1 MPVEFQVYHLM
12 LRPDDLERRKDIHE
26 EVVAVE
32 LVSLDGVMES
42 PSHASRSRAE
52 GPSVG

>member
-1 MPVEFQVYHLM
+1 MIWNGGRISM
-12 LRPDDLERRKDIHE
+12 SK
-26 EVVAVE
+26 VVAVE

-42 PSHASRSRAE
+42 PSLASRSRAE